1 MLSVTIG
8 YGFFHPQQTVMTRTS
23 RLFVLL
29 FGLVTVTAGAQVAP
43 TTAPT
48 GRLVGRIVDAQSG
61 QGIAHVAIQVVG
73 TRIGTISGVDGRYN
87 IPGVP
92 AGTVTLQARLI
103 GYQPKTVT
111 GIILPA
117 DKSHQQDITLEQ
129 SAAILTATVVT
140 ATSERG
146 TVNEALN
153 TQKTAI
159 GIVSAVTVE
168 QISKSPDSDA
178 AQAAQRVSGVT
189 LQKGGTLFVRGL
201 GERYTTTQLNG
212 TRVPSPEPEKRTV
225 PLDLFPSSLLEA
237 VTTSKTFTPDQQGD
251 FSGAQVEIKT
261 REFPAIRQYSAS
273 MTAGYT
279 SGATGSDILSAFSAG
294 GERLANVG
302 AKRDLPSLIRS
313 VGNLQGITLNQG
325 DENLLISK
333 FRNAWTPTTSTASP
347 NSSTS
352 LSVGGNDP
360 VLGQRIGYLLSGT
373 FSQSSDV
380 RSGLSR
386 AVANRGNTPGSTVEQ
401 DRFEGESGSVG
412 VMWGGL
418 ANFSTL
424 VAGHSR
430 LSFNN
435 TYSRTADND
444 ARREF
449 GFFENE
455 GFKARIDRQQYVERS
470 VRSNQ
475 IAAEHQFGE
484 AHKVDWALTSS
495 GVSRDEPDRTEFVYV
510 IEPGPNGT
518 DVLRWHNS
526 SNAGA
531 VRTFAKLT
539 EDNLEGRLN
548 YQLNFDALGRQ
559 HFVKFGG
566 LHRETDRDADTRAF
580 AITALGLDDATREL
594 SPEQLFDGR
603 LTGAADSVL
612 HIIPLSQ
619 GGSYV
624 ASDKLSAGYVMAE
637 VGLTDRLRLITGARY
652 ESDKLSVNA
661 TSTLGQPVR
670 TNNDWKDLLPSAALN
685 FSLTEY
691 QNLRLSVSRTLARP
705 EYRELVPIKSRDVLN
720 GDDLEGNPNLQR
732 TRIDNVDL
740 RWEWYP
746 ASGEVFSIGV
756 FAKRFDQPI
765 ERVYRASGSSNRFVG
780 FVNAESAENYGL
792 ELEARKGL
800 GFLGRYLEPLSVFSN
815 LTLMRS
821 EIDLGA
827 NQTSATNPKRRMV
840 GQAPYVLNVGV
851 AYASV
856 SGNTSATLL
865 FNRVGDRIEAA
876 GDLPLPDIVQQTRN
890 VLDFSL
896 RFPVISA
903 LSGRFDAK
911 NLLDEPFETIQGTV
925 TREFWKSGRTFQ
937 FGMIWKP

>member
-1 MLSVTIG
+1 
-8 YGFFHPQQTVMTRTS
+8 MTRIS
-23 RLFVLL
+23 RNLFLFLSLL
-29 FGLVTVTAGAQVAP
+29 TVTASAQDAP
-43 TTAPT
+43 ATGPT
-48 GRLVGRIVDAQSG
+48 GRIVGRIVDAQSG

-73 TRIGTISGVDGRYN
+73 TRIGTMSGVDGRFA
-87 IPGVP
+87 IPRVP

-111 GIILPA
+111 GIMLTA
-117 DKSHQQDITLEQ
+117 DKSLQQDISLDQ

-140 ATSERG
+140 ASSERG

-168 QISKSPDSDA
+168 QISRSPDSDA

-225 PLDLFPSSLLEA
+225 PLDLFPSSLIEA
-237 VTTSKTFTPDQQGD
+237 VTTAKTFTPDQQGD

-261 REFPAIRQYSAS
+261 REFPAIRQYSMS

-279 SGATGSDILSAFSAG
+279 SGATGNDVLSAFSAG
-294 GERLANVG
+294 GERLASVG

-313 VGNLQGITLNQG
+313 LGNLQGITLNQG

-333 FRNAWTPTTSTASP
+333 FRNAWTPTTSSASP

-360 VLGQRIGYLLSGT
+360 LFGQRIGYLLSGT
-373 FSQSSDV
+373 FSQSTDV
-380 RSGLSR
+380 RSGLVR
-386 AVANRGNTPGSTVEQ
+386 AAANRGTTPGSTVEQ
-401 DRFEGESGSVG
+401 DRFEGESGNIG

-424 VAGHSR
+424 IAGHSR

-455 GFKARIDRQQYVERS
+455 GFNARIDRQQYVERS

-475 IAAEHQFGE
+475 VAAEHQFGD
-484 AHKVDWALTSS
+484 AHRFDWAVTSS

-510 IEPGPNGT
+510 IEPGPSGA
-518 DVLRWHNS
+518 DVFRWHNS

-531 VRTFAKLT
+531 VRTFSALT
-539 EDNLEGRLN
+539 EDNVEGRAN
-548 YQLNFDALGRQ
+548 YQLNFGAFGRQ
-559 HFVKFGG
+559 HFVKVGG
-566 LHRETDRDADTRAF
+566 LYRETDRDADTRAF
-580 AITALGLDDATREL
+580 AINAPRLSNEIREL
-594 SPEQLFDGR
+594 PPELLFDGR
-603 LTGAADSVL
+603 LTGPMDSVL
-612 HIIPLSQ
+612 HIIPLAQ
-619 GGSYV
+619 GGSYT
-624 ASDKLSAGYVMAE
+624 ANDKLAATYLMAE
-637 VGLTDRLRLITGARY
+637 VGLTSRIRLITGARY
-652 ESDKLSVNA
+652 ESDELAVNA
-661 TSTLGQPVR
+661 TSTLGNPVR
-670 TNNDWKDLLPSAALN
+670 TSNSWKDLLPSAALN
-685 FSLTEY
+685 IELTEF
-691 QNLRLSVSRTLARP
+691 QNLRVSVSRTLARP

-720 GDDLEGNPNLQR
+720 GDDLEGNPDLQR
-732 TRIDNVDL
+732 TRIDNADL

-746 ASGEVFSIGV
+746 ATGEVLSLGV
-756 FAKRFDQPI
+756 FAKRFAQPI
-765 ERVYRASGSSNRFVG
+765 ERVYRAAGGSTRFVG
-780 FVNAESAENYGL
+780 FVNAESAENYGV
-792 ELEARKGL
+792 ELEARKSL
-800 GFLGRYLEPLSVFSN
+800 AFAGRFFEPFSLFSN
-815 LTLMRS
+815 LTLMHS

-827 NQTSATNPKRRMV
+827 NKSAATNPKRRMV
-840 GQAPYVLNVGV
+840 GQAPYVFNAGL
-851 AYASV
+851 AYSSP
-856 SGNTSATLL
+856 SGSTSATML
-865 FNRVGDRIEAA
+865 FNRVGARIEAA
-876 GDLPLPDIVQQTRN
+876 GDLPLPDVIQQARS
-890 VLDFSL
+890 VMDFSL
-896 RFPVISA
+896 RFPVAGA

-911 NLLDEPFETIQGTV
+911 NLLDEPFQTIQGTV
-925 TREFWKSGRTFQ
+925 TREYWKSGRTVQ
-937 FGMIWKP
+937 VGLIWKP